1 VDEILPDLPLNR
13 DDEGHQPVGGSEVRR
28 LMNEN
33 QPWVSDGSD
42 EEDDDT
48 TMEYW
53 SEDEVN
59 PMDVDSDD
67 E

>member
-1 VDEILPDLPLNR
+1 
-13 DDEGHQPVGGSEVRR
+13 
-28 LMNEN
+28 MNEN

-42 EEDDDT
+42 KEDDDT
-48 TMEYW
+48 AMEYW